1 MNTIIINLGMDVHTT
16 NFTLCCYTLY
26 NGAFFGET
34 SVAPDYREVVKY
46 MDTIRKAQKL
56 STGLDVEFVCGYEAG
71 CLGYTLYHQLTQAG
85 HKCVILAPSTIPSF
99 KTGEIKTDKRDARK
113 LAQCLAFGTYSAVY
127 IPTAQD
133 LEVKEYIRMRD
144 DHKASLKRVKQ
155 QILALCTRHGFQYR
169 SSDSGKSYWTQA
181 HLKYLH
187 GITLEGYAQDALGEY
202 LLTYTELTGKIERF
216 DRKIEEIASGEEYRE
231 KVKKLQCLMGIRTYT
246 ALAVVVETG
255 DFRRFA
261 SADQY
266 ASYLGITPGEHSS
279 GDTRRRT
286 RITHAGNSH
295 IRRLLVEAAQGYSR
309 GRVGYKS
316 KALRARQSGSSTETI
331 AYADRANE
339 RLRRRYYNLT
349 FSGKPANVAKTAV
362 ARELACFIWGMM
374 TEHTA

>member
-1 MNTIIINLGMDVHTT
+1 
-16 NFTLCCYTLY
+16 
-26 NGAFFGET
+26 
-34 SVAPDYREVVKY
+34 
-46 MDTIRKAQKL
+46 MDTVRKAQKL
-56 STGLDVEFVCGYEAG
+56 STNADVKFVCGYEAG

-85 HKCVILAPSTIPSF
+85 HECVIPAPSTIPSF

-127 IPTAQD
+127 VPTSRD
-133 LEVKEYIRMRD
+133 LAVKEYIRMRD
-144 DHKASLKRVKQ
+144 DHKTSLKRVKQ
-155 QILALCTRHGFQYR
+155 QILALCLRHGFQYR
-169 SSDSGKSYWTQA
+169 SSDSRKSYWTLA
-181 HLKYLH
+181 HMKYLH
-187 GITLEGYAQDALGEY
+187 GITLDGCAQDALEEY

-216 DRKIEEIASGEEYRE
+216 DQRLEEIAATQEYQE
-231 KVKKLQCLMGIRTYT
+231 KVKKLRCLMGIRTHT
-246 ALAVVVETG
+246 ALAVIVETG

-286 RITHAGNSH
+286 GITHAGNSH
-295 IRRLLVEAAQGYSR
+295 IRRLLVEASQGYGR

-316 KALRARQSGSSTETI
+316 KALKARQAGSSTETI

-339 RLRRRYYNLT
+339 RLRRRYYSLI

-374 TEHTA
+374 TDHTA

>member
-1 MNTIIINLGMDVHTT
+1 
-16 NFTLCCYTLY
+16 
-26 NGAFFGET
+26 
-34 SVAPDYREVVKY
+34 

-56 STGLDVEFVCGYEAG
+56 STGADIQFVCGYEAG

-85 HKCVILAPSTIPSF
+85 HECIILAPSTIPNF

-133 LEVKEYIRMRD
+133 LAVKEYIRMRD
-144 DHKASLKRVKQ
+144 DHKASLKRTKQ
-155 QILALCTRHGFQYR
+155 QILALCLRHGFQYR
-169 SSDSGKSYWTQA
+169 SSDSRKCYWTQA
-181 HLKYLH
+181 HMKYLH
-187 GITLEGYAQDALGEY
+187 GITLEGCAQDALEEY
-202 LLTYTELTGKIERF
+202 LLTYTELTNKIERF
-216 DRKIEEIASGEEYRE
+216 DQKIEEIASRQEYQE
-231 KVKKLQCLMGIRTYT
+231 KVKKLQCLMGIRTYS

-255 DFRRFA
+255 DFCRFA

-266 ASYLGITPGEHSS
+266 ASYLGIVPGEHSS

-286 RITHAGNSH
+286 GITHAGNSH
-295 IRRLLVEAAQGYSR
+295 IRRLLVEAAQGYGR

-316 KALRARQSGSSTETI
+316 KALKARQGGNSTETI

-374 TEHTA
+374 TDHTA